1 MQVKLAYGRSGLSV
15 ELPDERTTVVE
26 PTYVPGLPDAVGAI
40 RDALRNPIGAVPL
53 RQIAKPTDSVAISVC
68 DVTRPMPSAL
78 LLPVLLRELRH
89 IPAQNIVI
97 LIATGTHRANTDA
110 ELVETLGKDI
120 AANYT
125 VINHDAFDDDSLA
138 SVGSTDGGIPI
149 RINKR
154 WVESDI
160 RIATGFVEPH
170 FFAGFSGGP
179 KMIAPGLA
187 GFGTIMRLHNAAMIA
202 HPNARWGVTRG
213 NPIHDAIRQI
223 ARRTGAD
230 FSVDVTL
237 NREQRITSVY
247 AGEMFGVHKA
257 ACAVAARLAMRPVAG
272 AFDVAV
278 TTNSGYPLDRS
289 LYQSV
294 KGMSAAAQVVRDGGR
309 IICAAECLDGVPDH
323 GQYGRILRERDSP
336 AELLE
341 MICSPGYERHDQWQA
356 QIQAQI
362 LLKADVYLK
371 AGHLTGEQIRRAHLK
386 PIRDIETAIADCGE
400 DASICVLPEGPQT
413 IPYIAQG
420 GA

>member
-1 MQVKLAYGRSGLSV
+1 MRVRLAYGRSGLSV

-40 RDALRNPIGAVPL
+40 RDALRNPIGAPPL
-53 RQIAKPTDSVAISVC
+53 RQIAKPTHSVAISVC

-89 IPAQNIVI
+89 IPARNIAI

-110 ELVETLGKDI
+110 ELAEMLGKDI

-125 VINHDAFDDDSLA
+125 VINHDAFDDNTLA
-138 SVGSTDGGIPI
+138 DVGSADDGIPI

-223 ARRTGAD
+223 ARRVGAD

-247 AGEMFGVHKA
+247 AGELFGVHKA
-257 ACAVAARLAMRPVAG
+257 ARAVAARLAMRPVPG
-272 AFDVAV
+272 AFDVAL

-289 LYQSV
+289 LYQAV
-294 KGMSAAAQVVRDGGR
+294 KGMSAAAQVVREGGR
-309 IICAAECLDGVPDH
+309 IICAAECLDGMPDH
-323 GQYGRILRERDSP
+323 GQYGRILTERDSP

-371 AGHLTGEQIRRAHLK
+371 AGHLTDEQIRRAHLK
-386 PIRDIETAIADCGE
+386 PISDIEAAIADCGD
-400 DASICVLPEGPQT
+400 DARICVLPEGPQT
-413 IPYIAQG
+413 IPYIQR
-420 GA
+420 

>member
-1 MQVKLAYGRSGLSV
+1 MRVKLAYGRSGLSV

-40 RDALRNPIGAVPL
+40 RDALRNPIGAPPL
-53 RQIAKPTDSVAISVC
+53 RQIAKPTHSVAISVC
-68 DVTRPMPSAL
+68 DVTRPMPRAL

-89 IPAQNIVI
+89 IPAQNIAI

-110 ELVETLGKDI
+110 ELAEMLGSDI
-120 AANYT
+120 AANYA

-138 SVGSTDGGIPI
+138 SVGSTDDGIPI

-154 WVESDI
+154 WAESDI

-223 ARRTGAD
+223 ARRVSAD

-247 AGEMFGVHKA
+247 AGELFGVHKA
-257 ACAVAARLAMRPVAG
+257 ACAVAARLAMRPVAA
-272 AFDVAV
+272 AFDVAL

-289 LYQSV
+289 LYQAV
-294 KGMSAAAQVVRDGGR
+294 KGMSAAAQVVREGGR
-309 IICAAECLDGVPDH
+309 IICAAECLDGMPDH
-323 GQYGRILRERDSP
+323 GQYGQILTERDSP

-341 MICSPGYERHDQWQA
+341 MICRPGYERHDQWQA

-362 LLKADVYLK
+362 LLKADVHLK
-371 AGHLTGEQIRRAHLK
+371 AGHLTDDQIRRAHLK
-386 PIRDIETAIADCGE
+386 PIRDIEAAIADCDE
-400 DASICVLPEGPQT
+400 DARICVLPEGPQT
-413 IPYIAQG
+413 IPFIEQG
-420 GA
+420 TS

>member
-40 RDALRNPIGAVPL
+40 RDALRNPIGASPL

-78 LLPVLLRELRH
+78 LLPALLRELRH
-89 IPAQNIVI
+89 IPTQNIAI

-125 VINHDAFDDDSLA
+125 VINHDAFDDESLA
-138 SVGSTDGGIPI
+138 DIGSTDDGIPI
-149 RINKR
+149 RINRR

-187 GFGTIMRLHNAAMIA
+187 GFSTIMRLHNAAMIA

-223 ARRTGAD
+223 ARRVGAD

-257 ACAVAARLAMRPVAG
+257 ARAVAARLAMRPVAG
-272 AFDVAV
+272 AFDVAL

-294 KGMSAAAQVVRDGGR
+294 KGMSAAAQVVREGGR
-309 IICAAECLDGVPDH
+309 IICAAECLDGMPDH
-323 GQYGRILRERDSP
+323 GQYGRILTERDSP

-371 AGHLTGEQIRRAHLK
+371 AGHLTDEQIRRAHLK
-386 PIRDIETAIADCGE
+386 PIRDIEAAIADCGD
-400 DASICVLPEGPQT
+400 DARICVLPEGPQT

>member
-1 MQVKLAYGRSGLSV
+1 MRVKLAYGRSGLSV
-15 ELPDERTTVVE
+15 DLPDERTTVVE

-40 RDALRNPIGAVPL
+40 RDALRNPIGAPPL

-89 IPAQNIVI
+89 IPPQNIAI

-125 VINHDAFDDDSLA
+125 VINHDAFDDESLA
-138 SVGSTDGGIPI
+138 SVGSTDEGIPI

-223 ARRTGAD
+223 ARRVGVD

-247 AGEMFGVHKA
+247 AGELFGVHKA
-257 ACAVAARLAMRPVAG
+257 ARAVAARLAMRPVPAV
-272 AFDVAV
+272 FDVAL

-309 IICAAECLDGVPDH
+309 IICAAECLDGMPDH
-323 GQYGRILRERDSP
+323 GQYGQILAERDSP

-371 AGHLTGEQIRRAHLK
+371 AGHLTDEQIRRAHLK
-386 PIRDIETAIADCGE
+386 PISNIEAAIADCGD
-400 DASICVLPEGPQT
+400 DARICVLPEGPQT
-413 IPYIAQG
+413 IPYIQR
-420 GA
+420 

>member
-1 MQVKLAYGRSGLSV
+1 MRVRLAYGRSGLSV

-40 RDALRNPIGAVPL
+40 RDALRNPIGAPPL

-89 IPAQNIVI
+89 IPAQNIAI

-125 VINHDAFDDDSLA
+125 VINHDAFDDESLA
-138 SVGSTDGGIPI
+138 DIGSTDDGIPI

-187 GFGTIMRLHNAAMIA
+187 DFGTIMRLHNAAMIA

-223 ARRTGAD
+223 ARRAGAD

-247 AGEMFGVHKA
+247 AGDLFGVHKA

-272 AFDVAV
+272 AFDVAL

-294 KGMSAAAQVVRDGGR
+294 KGMSAAAQVVREGGR

-323 GQYGRILRERDSP
+323 GQYGRILTERDSP
-336 AELLE
+336 TELLE

-371 AGHLTGEQIRRAHLK
+371 AGHLTDEQIRRAHLK

-400 DASICVLPEGPQT
+400 DARICVLPEGPQT

-420 GA
+420 GL

>member
-1 MQVKLAYGRSGLSV
+1 MRVKLAYGRSGLSV
-15 ELPDERTTVVE
+15 DLPDERTTVVE

-40 RDALRNPIGAVPL
+40 RSALRNPIGAPPL

-89 IPAQNIVI
+89 IPPQNIAI

-138 SVGSTDGGIPI
+138 YVGSADDGIPI

-160 RIATGFVEPH
+160 RITTGFVEPH

-223 ARRTGAD
+223 ARRVGAD

-257 ACAVAARLAMRPVAG
+257 ARAVAARLAMRPVSE
-272 AFDVAV
+272 AFDVAL

-309 IICAAECLDGVPDH
+309 IICAAECLDGMPDH
-323 GQYGRILRERDSP
+323 GQYGRILTERDSP
-336 AELLE
+336 AELLD

-371 AGHLTGEQIRRAHLK
+371 AGHLTDEQIRRAHLK
-386 PIRDIETAIADCGE
+386 PISDIEAAIADCGE
-400 DASICVLPEGPQT
+400 DARICVLPEGPQT
-413 IPYIAQG
+413 IPFIAQG
-420 GA
+420 AS

>member
-1 MQVKLAYGRSGLSV
+1 MRVKLAYGRSGLSV

-40 RDALRNPIGAVPL
+40 RDALRNPIGAPPP

-89 IPAQNIVI
+89 IPARNIAI

-110 ELVETLGKDI
+110 EHAETLGKDI

-138 SVGSTDGGIPI
+138 HIGSADDGIPI

-160 RIATGFVEPH
+160 RITTGFVEPH

-179 KMIAPGLA
+179 KTIAPGLA

-223 ARRTGAD
+223 ARRVGAD

-257 ACAVAARLAMRPVAG
+257 ARAVAARLAMRPVAE
-272 AFDVAV
+272 AFDVAL

-289 LYQSV
+289 LYQAV

-309 IICAAECLDGVPDH
+309 IICAAECLDGMPDH
-323 GQYGRILRERDSP
+323 GQYGQILTERDTP

-371 AGHLTGEQIRRAHLK
+371 AGHLTDEQIRRAHLK
-386 PIRDIETAIADCGE
+386 PISDIEAAIADCGD
-400 DASICVLPEGPQT
+400 DARICVLPEGPQT
-413 IPYIAQG
+413 IPFIAQG
-420 GA
+420 AS

>member
-1 MQVKLAYGRSGLSV
+1 MRVKLAYGRSGLSV

-40 RDALRNPIGAVPL
+40 RDALRNPIGAPPL

-89 IPAQNIVI
+89 IPARNIAI

-125 VINHDAFDDDSLA
+125 VINHDAFDDASLA
-138 SVGSTDGGIPI
+138 DIGSADDGIPI

-202 HPNARWGVTRG
+202 HPSARWGVTRG

-223 ARRTGAD
+223 ARRAGAD

-247 AGEMFGVHKA
+247 AGELFGVHKA
-257 ACAVAARLAMRPVAG
+257 ARAVAARLAMRPVTG
-272 AFDVAV
+272 AFDVAL
-278 TTNSGYPLDRS
+278 TTNSGYPLDRN
-289 LYQSV
+289 LYQAV

-323 GQYGRILRERDSP
+323 GQYGRILTERDSP

-371 AGHLTGEQIRRAHLK
+371 AGHLTDEQIRRAHLK
-386 PIRDIETAIADCGE
+386 PISDIEAAIADCGD
-400 DASICVLPEGPQT
+400 DARICVLPEGPQT
-413 IPYIAQG
+413 IPFIAQG
-420 GA
+420 DS

>member
-40 RDALRNPIGAVPL
+40 RDALRNPIGAPPL
-53 RQIAKPTDSVAISVC
+53 RRIAKPTDSVAISVC

-89 IPAQNIVI
+89 IPPQNIAI

-125 VINHDAFDDDSLA
+125 VINHDAFDDESLA
-138 SVGSTDGGIPI
+138 DIGSTDDGIPI

-223 ARRTGAD
+223 ARRAGAD

-247 AGEMFGVHKA
+247 AGEMFGVHEA
-257 ACAVAARLAMRPVAG
+257 SRAVAARLAMRPVAG
-272 AFDVAV
+272 AFDVAL

-289 LYQSV
+289 LYQTV
-294 KGMSAAAQVVRDGGR
+294 KGMSAAAQVVREGGR

-323 GQYGRILRERDSP
+323 GQYGRILTERDSP

-341 MICSPGYERHDQWQA
+341 MICSPGYARHDQWQA

-371 AGHLTGEQIRRAHLK
+371 AGHLKDEQIRRAHLK
-386 PIRDIETAIADCGE
+386 PIRDIAAAIADCGE
-400 DASICVLPEGPQT
+400 DARICVLPEGPQT

-420 GA
+420 GS

>member
-1 MQVKLAYGRSGLSV
+1 MRVRLAYGRSGLSV
-15 ELPDERTTVVE
+15 ELPDKRTTVVE

-40 RDALRNPIGAVPL
+40 RDALRNPIGAPPL

-89 IPAQNIVI
+89 IPPQNIAI

-120 AANYT
+120 AANYA

-138 SVGSTDGGIPI
+138 SVGSTDDGIPI

-187 GFGTIMRLHNAAMIA
+187 GFDTIMRLHNAAMIA
-202 HPNARWGVTRG
+202 HPNARWGATRG

-223 ARRTGAD
+223 ARRVGAD

-247 AGEMFGVHKA
+247 AGEMFSVHKA
-257 ACAVAARLAMRPVAG
+257 ACAVAARLAMRPVSET
-272 AFDVAV
+272 FDVAL

-289 LYQSV
+289 LYQSI

-323 GQYGRILRERDSP
+323 GQYGRILTERDSP

-371 AGHLTGEQIRRAHLK
+371 AGHLTDEQIRRAHLK
-386 PIRDIETAIADCGE
+386 PIRDIEAAIADCGE
-400 DASICVLPEGPQT
+400 DARICVLPEGPQT

-420 GA
+420 GS

>member
-1 MQVKLAYGRSGLSV
+1 MRVRLAYGRSGLSV

-40 RDALRNPIGAVPL
+40 RDALRNPIGAPPL

-89 IPAQNIVI
+89 IPAQNIAI

-125 VINHDAFDDDSLA
+125 VINHDAFDDDSLT
-138 SVGSTDGGIPI
+138 SVGSTDDGIPI
-149 RINKR
+149 RINRR

-223 ARRTGAD
+223 ARRAGAD

-257 ACAVAARLAMRPVAG
+257 ACAVAARLAMRPVSE
-272 AFDVAV
+272 AFDVAL

-289 LYQSV
+289 LYQTV

-309 IICAAECLDGVPDH
+309 IICAAECLDGMPDH
-323 GQYGRILRERDSP
+323 GQYGRILTERDSP

-371 AGHLTGEQIRRAHLK
+371 AGHLTDDQIRRAHLK

-400 DASICVLPEGPQT
+400 DARICVLPEGPQT

-420 GA
+420 GS

>member
-1 MQVKLAYGRSGLSV
+1 MRVKLAYGRSGLRV

-40 RDALRNPIGAVPL
+40 RDALRNPIGAPPL

-89 IPAQNIVI
+89 IPPRNIAI

-110 ELVETLGKDI
+110 ELAETLGKDI

-138 SVGSTDGGIPI
+138 YVGSADDGIPI

-154 WVESDI
+154 WMESDI

-223 ARRTGAD
+223 ARRVGAD

-247 AGEMFGVHKA
+247 AGELFGVHKA
-257 ACAVAARLAMRPVAG
+257 ARAVAARLAMRPVSD
-272 AFDVAV
+272 AFDVAL

-309 IICAAECLDGVPDH
+309 IICAAECLDGMPDH
-323 GQYGRILRERDSP
+323 GQYGRILTERDSP

-341 MICSPGYERHDQWQA
+341 MICEPGYERHDQWQA

-371 AGHLTGEQIRRAHLK
+371 AGHLTDEQIRRAHLK
-386 PIRDIETAIADCGE
+386 PISDVEAAIADCGE
-400 DASICVLPEGPQT
+400 DARICVLPEGPQT
-413 IPYIAQG
+413 IPYIAQ
-420 GA
+420 ADS

>member
-1 MQVKLAYGRSGLSV
+1 MRVKLAYGRSGLSV

-40 RDALRNPIGAVPL
+40 RDALRNPIGAPPL
-53 RQIAKPTDSVAISVC
+53 RQIAKPTDGVAISVC

-78 LLPVLLRELRH
+78 LLPVLLGELRH
-89 IPAQNIVI
+89 IPARNIAI
-97 LIATGTHRANTDA
+97 LVATGTHRANTDA
-110 ELVETLGKDI
+110 ELAETLGKDI

-125 VINHDAFDDDSLA
+125 VINHDAFDDGSLA
-138 SVGSTDGGIPI
+138 DVGSADDGIPI

-223 ARRTGAD
+223 ARRVGAD

-247 AGEMFGVHKA
+247 AGELFGVHKA
-257 ACAVAARLAMRPVAG
+257 ARAVAARLAMRPVAE
-272 AFDVAV
+272 AFDVAL
-278 TTNSGYPLDRS
+278 TTSSGYPLDRS

-309 IICAAECLDGVPDH
+309 DYMRRRVLRRDAGSWAVWADIDGA
-323 GQYGRILRERDSP
+323 R
-336 AELLE
+336 
-341 MICSPGYERHDQWQA
+341 
-356 QIQAQI
+356 
-362 LLKADVYLK
+362 
-371 AGHLTGEQIRRAHLK
+371 
-386 PIRDIETAIADCGE
+386 
-400 DASICVLPEGPQT
+400 
-413 IPYIAQG
+413 
-420 GA
+420 